1 MLENFI
7 KSLKSSPKKSGI
19 FNPWWES
26 DKDNDISA
34 QAPAIRRRQL
44 FHYLSERAGKA
55 KYLLLGEAIGYQGG
69 HFTGIPM
76 TSERIL
82 LGGHKKRG
90 ILPEHV
96 FTGIKPKR
104 TSKASLKPLGFTEPT
119 GTIVWGEIAQTNFSP
134 EDFVLWNAFPWHPF
148 KPESGLL
155 SNRTPNMKEFLS
167 SADILMQLIQITGIK
182 NIIAIGEKSYIVLN
196 QLGVKSLKIRHPA
209 NGGATKFRK
218 QFSDI
223 LAQVNKGKKYII
235 LAEETICP

>member
-1 MLENFI
+1 MIENFI
-7 KSLKSSPKKSGI
+7 KSFNSSPKKSGI

-26 DKDNDISA
+26 DKNHDISV

-119 GTIVWGEIAQTNFSP
+119 GTIVWGQIAQTNFSP
-134 EDFVLWNAFPWHPF
+134 EAFVLWNAFPWHPY
-148 KPESGLL
+148 KVSVGLL
-155 SNRTPNMKEFLS
+155 SNRTPATDEFQ
-167 SADILMQLIQITGIK
+167 AGTDILKQLVKITGTEK
-182 NIIAIGEKSYIVLN
+182 IIAVGEKSYAILN
-196 QLGVKSLKIRHPA
+196 QLGFKSIKVRHPA
-209 NGGATKFRK
+209 NAGARKFRQ
-218 QFSDI
+218 QFS
-223 LAQVNKGKKYII
+223 KII
-235 LAEETICP
+235 DKPAT

>member
-1 MLENFI
+1 MMIENLI
-7 KSLKSSPKKSGI
+7 KSLNSSPKKSGI

-26 DKDNDISA
+26 DKDHDISDR
-34 QAPAIRRRQL
+34 APAIRRRQL

-69 HFTGIPM
+69 HFAGIPM

-119 GTIVWGEIAQTNFSP
+119 GTIVWGKIAQTNFSP
-134 EDFVLWNAFPWHPF
+134 EDFVIWNAFPWHPY
-148 KPESGLL
+148 KPSVGLL
-155 SNRTPNMKEFLS
+155 SNRTPASDEFQ
-167 SADILMQLIQITGIK
+167 AGTDILEQLVKIIGTEK
-182 NIIAIGEKSYIVLN
+182 IIAVGEKSYAILN
-196 QLGVKSLKIRHPA
+196 QLGFKSIKVRHPA
-209 NGGATKFRK
+209 NAGAKEFRQ
-218 QFSDI
+218 QFTE
-223 LAQVNKGKKYII
+223 II
-235 LAEETICP
+235 S

>member
-7 KSLKSSPKKSGI
+7 NSLKNHPIKSGV

-26 DKDNDISA
+26 DKEHDIST
-34 QAPAIRRRQL
+34 QAPSIRRRQL
-44 FHYLSERAGKA
+44 FYYLSERSGKA

-82 LGGHKKRG
+82 LCGHKKRG

-104 TSKASLKPLGFTEPT
+104 TSKASLKPSGFTEPT
-119 GTIVWGEIAQTNFSP
+119 GTIVWGHIIKSNSNP
-134 EDFVLWNAFPWHPF
+134 KDFILWNAFPWHPF
-148 KPESGLL
+148 KPERGLL
-155 SNRTPNMKEFLS
+155 SNRTPNIREFQS
-167 SADILMQLIQITGIK
+167 GIRILTKLIQITKVG
-182 NIIAIGEKSYIVLN
+182 NIIAVGEKSFNILN
-196 QLGVKSLKIRHPA
+196 QVGINCIKVRHPA

-218 QFSDI
+218 QFSI
-223 LAQVNKGKKYII
+223 VLAQISKTN
-235 LAEETICP
+235 

>member
-1 MLENFI
+1 MIESFI
-7 KSLKSSPKKSGI
+7 KSLKNSPKKSGI

-26 DKDNDISA
+26 DKDHDISVK
-34 QAPAIRRRQL
+34 APAIRRRQL

-82 LGGHKKRG
+82 LGGHKTRG

-119 GTIVWGEIAQTNFSP
+119 GTIVWGQIAQTNFSP
-134 EDFVLWNAFPWHPF
+134 EDFVIWNAFPWHPY
-148 KPESGLL
+148 KPSAGLL
-155 SNRTPNMKEFLS
+155 SNRTPASDEFQTGT
-167 SADILMQLIQITGIK
+167 DILKQLVKIVGTEK
-182 NIIAIGEKSYIVLN
+182 IIAVGEKSYAILN
-196 QLGVKSLKIRHPA
+196 QLGFRSIKVRHPA
-209 NGGATKFRK
+209 NAGARKFRQ
-218 QFSDI
+218 QFTKMMS
-223 LAQVNKGKKYII
+223 
-235 LAEETICP
+235 

>member
-1 MLENFI
+1 MIESFI
-7 KSLKSSPKKSGI
+7 KSLKNSPKKSGI

-26 DKDNDISA
+26 DKDHDISV
-34 QAPAIRRRQL
+34 QAPSIRRRQL

-119 GTIVWGEIAQTNFSP
+119 GTIVWGQIAQTNFSP
-134 EDFVLWNAFPWHPF
+134 EDFVLWNAFPWHPY
-148 KPESGLL
+148 KPSVGLL
-155 SNRTPNMKEFLS
+155 SNRTPTKNEFQAGLPFLS
-167 SADILMQLIQITGIK
+167 KLIKMTEIK
-182 NIIAIGEKSYIVLN
+182 KVIAVGEKSYAALTKLEIESRKV
-196 QLGVKSLKIRHPA
+196 RHPA
-209 NGGATKFRK
+209 NAGAKRFREQMAK
-218 QFSDI
+218 I
-223 LAQVNKGKKYII
+223 LN
-235 LAEETICP
+235 

>member
-1 MLENFI
+1 MIENFI

-26 DKDNDISA
+26 DEEHDISA

-44 FHYLSERAGKA
+44 FHYLSERTGKA
-55 KYLLLGEAIGYQGG
+55 KYLLVGEAIGYQGG

-119 GTIVWGEIAQTNFSP
+119 GTIVWGETAQTNYSP
-134 EDFVLWNAFPWHPF
+134 KAFVLWNAFPWHPY
-148 KPESGLL
+148 KPGVGLL
-155 SNRTPNMKEFLS
+155 SNRTPASGEFQ
-167 SADILMQLIQITGIK
+167 AGTDILKQLVKITGIEK
-182 NIIAIGEKSYIVLN
+182 IIAVGEKSYAILN
-196 QLGVKSLKIRHPA
+196 QLGFKSIKVRHPA
-209 NGGATKFRK
+209 NAGAQKFRK
-218 QFSDI
+218 QFTGIMS
-223 LAQVNKGKKYII
+223 
-235 LAEETICP
+235 

>member
-1 MLENFI
+1 MIENFI
-7 KSLKSSPKKSGI
+7 KSLNSSPKKSGI

-26 DKDNDISA
+26 DKNHDISV

-119 GTIVWGEIAQTNFSP
+119 GTIVWGQIAQTNFSP
-134 EDFVLWNAFPWHPF
+134 EAFVLWNAFPWHPY
-148 KPESGLL
+148 KVSVGLL
-155 SNRTPNMKEFLS
+155 SNRTPATDEFQ
-167 SADILMQLIQITGIK
+167 AGTDILKQLVKITGTEK
-182 NIIAIGEKSYIVLN
+182 IIAVGEKSYAILN
-196 QLGVKSLKIRHPA
+196 QLGFKSIKVRHPA
-209 NGGATKFRK
+209 NAGARKFRQ
-218 QFSDI
+218 QFS
-223 LAQVNKGKKYII
+223 KII
-235 LAEETICP
+235 DKPAT